1 VNPVVDQVE
10 KFWAPGARG
19 GRMTEKEANE
29 NGVFDC
35 PTCGRLRDASE
46 MPPEEADESQLTGYK
61 RVRLDSPDFMT
72 AAHSLYRASGFKDI
86 GPYPE
91 SEIPD
96 EYKPHWI
103 FMERNLI

>member
-1 VNPVVDQVE
+1 VFPPHSTARRL
-10 KFWAPGARG
+10 WCAPQDGVQARSRQL
-19 GRMTEKEANE
+19 GRTVPAQLITEA
-29 NGVFDC
+29 
-35 PTCGRLRDASE
+35 
-46 MPPEEADESQLTGYK
+46 QLTGYK
-61 RVRLDSPDFMT
+61 PVRLDSPDFMT

>member
-1 VNPVVDQVE
+1 
-10 KFWAPGARG
+10 
-19 GRMTEKEANE
+19 MT
-29 NGVFDC
+29 
-35 PTCGRLRDASE
+35 P
-46 MPPEEADESQLTGYK
+46 
-61 RVRLDSPDFMT
+61 
-72 AAHSLYRASGFKDI
+72 AHSLYRASGFKDI